1 MSEHAASGW
10 LARFEAHLRHERRL
24 SPLTCQHYLRD
35 LALLD
40 QYRQQQGLAAWDR
53 LDAQHIRHFVA
64 ARHRAGL
71 SGRSLQR
78 LLSSIRAFY
87 RYLLR
92 EGAASFDP
100 AADVR
105 APKAPRKLPQV
116 LDVDQMAAL
125 LDVDPDDALTCRDHA
140 IFELI
145 YSSGLRLAEAVSLN
159 LTDLDL
165 TQGLV
170 TVTGKGRKTRVVPV
184 GRQARSAIGYWLKL
198 RGQFANL
205 AEQALFVSRDGNRL
219 SARSVQAR
227 LNRLA
232 QLQGLGRSV
241 HPHMLRHSFAS
252 HVLESSGDLRAVQEL
267 LGHSDISTT
276 QIYTHLDFQHLA
288 KVYDAAHPRAKRKRG
303 GTST

>member
-1 MSEHAASGW
+1 MSDDASAW
-10 LARFEAHLRHERRL
+10 LQRFEAHLRHERQL
-24 SPLTCQHYLRD
+24 APLTCQHYLRD

-40 QYRQQQGLAAWDR
+40 QYRQQQRIAGWER
-53 LDAQHIRHFVA
+53 IDAQHIRQFVA

-92 EGAASFDP
+92 EGVARFDP
-100 AADVR
+100 AAGVR
-105 APKAPRKLPQV
+105 APKSPRKLPKA
-116 LDVDQMAAL
+116 LDVDQTAAL
-125 LDVDPDDALTCRDHA
+125 LDLEPDDALTCRDHA

-145 YSSGLRLAEAVSLN
+145 YSSGLRLSETVN
-159 LTDLDL
+159 LDLDHLDL

-184 GRQARSAIGYWLKL
+184 GRQALNAIGYWLKL
-198 RGQFANL
+198 RGQFADA
-205 AEQALFVSRDGNRL
+205 AERALFVSRNGSRL
-219 SARSVQAR
+219 SPRSVQTR

-232 QLQGLGRSV
+232 QRQGLGLAV

-252 HVLESSGDLRAVQEL
+252 HLLESSGDLRAVQEL
-267 LGHSDISTT
+267 LGHADISTT

-288 KVYDAAHPRAKRKRG
+288 KVYDAAHPRARRKPG
-303 GTST
+303 K